1 MKAGS
6 EQRNLIE
13 LKKKGPM
20 GDFDVYKAC
29 ISQANLGATLQEENV
44 LGETEK
50 ALLEARRL
58 LSRAKLSEVK
68 NLLETLQPNH
78 PLLKGDRE
86 FLMGQYFHRSGNQQK
101 ASEFMMASALCYS
114 LAGESY
120 RELRACTNAAIC
132 VSTLESCLYG
142 DLMSYE
148 QEARREG
155 YLDLA
160 ANIVRTRAM
169 KLLIAGQLIEA
180 HLQAMDAADLYQ
192 LEGYPDDRSIA
203 LLVGAIA
210 LQMNGEPQRA
220 QQIRSMCFVIV
231 EKVKPYIMV
240 YESLVQGKTPKLYP
254 GHPLSEVKWKKSALK
269 SDSIPGKIIQ
279 ILKEKPSSRDEL
291 IANVWGESATDISY
305 CSRLYTAINYIK
317 KSKGITIAFDGE
329 KYKITG

>member
-1 MKAGS
+1 MKTGS
-6 EQRNLIE
+6 EQRNLIA
-13 LKKKGPM
+13 LKKNGPV
-20 GDFDVYKAC
+20 GEFDVYKAC
-29 ISQANLGATLQEENV
+29 ISQANLGATIPEENT
-44 LGETEK
+44 LPETEK

-58 LSRAKLSEVK
+58 LSRAKLSEVSS
-68 NLLETLQPNH
+68 LLQTLKPEH
-78 PLLKGDRE
+78 SLLRGDRE
-86 FLMGQYFHRSGNQQK
+86 FLMGQFYHRSGNQEK
-101 ASEFMMASALCYS
+101 ASEFMIAAALCYS

-120 RELRACTNAAIC
+120 RELRARTNAAIC
-132 VSTLESCLYG
+132 VSTLESCLFG

-169 KLLIAGQLIEA
+169 KLLIEGQLHEA

-203 LLVGAIA
+203 ILVGAIA
-210 LQMNGEPQRA
+210 LQMNGETQRA
-220 QQIRSMCFVIV
+220 QQIRTMCFVTV

-240 YESLVQGKTPKLYP
+240 FESLVQGKTPKLYP
-254 GHPLSEVKWKKSALK
+254 GHPLSEVKWKKAALK
-269 SDSIPGKIIQ
+269 SDSIPGKILQ
-279 ILKEKPSSRDEL
+279 VLKEKPSSRDEL
-291 IANVWGESATDISY
+291 IANVWGENATDVSY